1 MTKRLIFFGVW
12 ALGLS
17 GCSVLQRTSKKDLT
31 DGFYQERSSSLKRN
45 VYIDNTGET
54 ICVYPAKMVDR
65 NWVVDT
71 SESCRL
77 YDQEIRSKLRQTI
90 SFNKPSFDI
99 DFLTIPLKFRPGQK
113 GVPVQLNTNLNGAVY
128 IGYRTDKYVLKYIPD
143 PLGKASRTINH
154 FGFSVGAFTG
164 IGNTFISPTNT
175 NSLLQDEY
183 DGIVW
188 SKGVAGIFAVNSFT
202 VGLSLGFDHLL
213 DKNHGIWIYQSK
225 PWLGLAFGLN
235 LN

>member
-31 DGFYQERSSSLKRN
+31 DGFYQERSSSLKRKFILIIQAKRF
-45 VYIDNTGET
+45 VFTRQ
-54 ICVYPAKMVDR
+54 KMVDR
-65 NWVVDT
+65 NWWWT
-71 SESCRL
+71 RPESCRL
-77 YDQEIRSKLRQTI
+77 YDQEIRPKLRQTI

-128 IGYRTDKYVLKYIPD
+128 ILAKKQIGQVPKYIPD
-143 PLGKASRTINH
+143 PLGKAEHGDDQSFWFFRR
-154 FGFSVGAFTG
+154 SVYRNRH
-164 IGNTFISPTNT
+164 NTFISPTNT
-175 NSLLQDEY
+175 NSLMQDEY

-188 SKGVAGIFAVNSFT
+188 SKGVAVNF
-202 VGLSLGFDHLL
+202 L
-213 DKNHGIWIYQSK
+213 QSTA
-225 PWLGLAFGLN
+225 LR
-235 LN
+235 